1 MSTGTMSLPDPAPR
15 PYVVI
20 IPAFEPGPDLVHIAE
35 AVAATHP
42 RALVVVDDGSS
53 AAAADVFRALAGLD
67 GVTVI
72 RHGRNLG
79 KGEAIKTGLRHV
91 RENFPDAAGAVT
103 MDADGQHALEDV
115 LRVGEVLQREPGAL
129 VLGERAFHG
138 EVPLRSRLGNSLT
151 KAIVNVTTGLRLTDT
166 QTGLRGIPFGLFEA
180 VLGIGSSRY
189 EFELDMLFLCRE
201 RAIPV
206 VGVPIRTLYIEGNR
220 SSHFRPLH
228 DSVRIYRRLL
238 ANLARLA
245 ARRLGRRRGSGGR
258 RA

>member
-91 RENFPDAAGAVT
+91 REHFPDAAGAVT

-115 LRVGEVLQREPGAL
+115 LRVGEVLQREPAAL

-138 EVPLRSRLGNSLT
+138 AVPLR
-151 KAIVNVTTGLRLTDT
+151 
-166 QTGLRGIPFGLFEA
+166 
-180 VLGIGSSRY
+180 
-189 EFELDMLFLCRE
+189 
-201 RAIPV
+201 
-206 VGVPIRTLYIEGNR
+206 
-220 SSHFRPLH
+220 
-228 DSVRIYRRLL
+228 
-238 ANLARLA
+238 
-245 ARRLGRRRGSGGR
+245 
-258 RA
+258 